1 MGTKGGPGSIVPFDA
16 KHLVA
21 RLTRAAEK
29 LGIGPVDPREIEHLV
44 GVVTRCSALLG
55 DVYTDDRL
63 RAILGQDP
71 RRLAAL
77 VAAPWFRLPVTG
89 DLASLVGRIRRL
101 PDEVRTVGDKALF
114 DLAITGLH
122 RVHGVDLE
130 ELGPR
135 AYLLAAEVLELL
147 ADDARLREHFLANR
161 FGGRIKL
168 EEEVEFLRRCSER
181 FDLYSRLLRE
191 AGGDPEAAIPSL
203 LVPPDIRG
211 VLAAGEEDAREEVP
225 EETEETGPVPGRPI
239 FSEDLERTELLAAYE
254 RLLLFASLDLEELRS
269 RLAEIVID
277 QEEAIA
283 TLVDDF
289 ALYAVGTQPL
299 SRPAS
304 YFLVGP
310 TGVGKNYLVETLVH
324 LLEEQWGIEVPFMTI
339 EGPNYTYPSDINE
352 LRGATRG
359 FIRSDEPGLL
369 TQFHEKAAGAPVSVL
384 LVDEVEK
391 AHPQLRRFFLSIL
404 DRGVTT
410 DAHGNE
416 LHFAGTLVFF
426 TSNIGYKDRDATTRP
441 IGFGGEELAEA
452 AWRAELSRSLRKTL
466 SPEFINRVKI
476 VRFRHLP
483 RASAERILD
492 LEFQKIARRYRE
504 LHRIEIELTPA
515 ARELFLERGYSR
527 EYGARHLASMLQ
539 RTCNVEIG
547 KMIRRDEERAAAAP
561 DRGELLEMLRELKE
575 NERPL
580 DLAEIDRRI
589 RRAARARVPYRKIV
603 VDARDGEFVYR
614 AGGEE
619 AER

>member
-1 MGTKGGPGSIVPFDA
+1 MGGKGGTSSIVPFDA

-21 RLTRAAEK
+21 RLTRAAER

-63 RAILGQDP
+63 RAILGRDP

-77 VAAPWFRLPVTG
+77 VAAPWFRLPVAG
-89 DLASLVGRIRRL
+89 DLSSLLGRIRRL

-122 RVHGVDLE
+122 RVRGVELE

-161 FGGRIKL
+161 FGGRIQL

-191 AGGDPEAAIPSL
+191 AGGDPEAAVPSL
-203 LVPPDIRG
+203 LVPPEIRG
-211 VLAAGEEDAREEVP
+211 VLAGGGPAGEARAEEA
-225 EETEETGPVPGRPI
+225 EETEETGPVPRQPI
-239 FSEDLERTELLAAYE
+239 FSGDLERTELLAAYE
-254 RLLLFASLDLEELRS
+254 RLLLFASLDLEELRH

-369 TQFHEKAAGAPVSVL
+369 TRFHEEAAGAPVSVL

-404 DRGVTT
+404 DRGTTT

-426 TSNIGYKDRDATTRP
+426 TSNVGYKDRDATTRP
-441 IGFGGEELAEA
+441 IGFGGEEAAEA

-492 LEFQKIARRYRE
+492 LEFEKIARRYRE

-515 ARELFLERGYSR
+515 ARELFLARGYSR
-527 EYGARHLASMLQ
+527 EYGARHLAAMLQ

-575 NERPL
+575 SDRSL
-580 DLAEIDRRI
+580 DVAEIDRRI

-614 AGGEE
+614 PGG
-619 AER
+619 RR